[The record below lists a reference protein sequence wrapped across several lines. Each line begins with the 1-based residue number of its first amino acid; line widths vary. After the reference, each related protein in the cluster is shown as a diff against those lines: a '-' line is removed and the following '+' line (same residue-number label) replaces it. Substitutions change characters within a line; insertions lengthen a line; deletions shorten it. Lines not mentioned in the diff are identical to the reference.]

1 MMADPFGMD
10 GEVALVTGGS
20 RGIGRAIATVYAA
33 RGARVIICGR
43 NEEVGDA
50 AARGIGGDAEF
61 RRADVTDEA
70 DVRSLLNGVIA
81 THGDVSVLVNNAGPT
96 DLLHTRD
103 TDGPIGHISLD
114 NWRKVLDRT
123 LTSAFLPSRYALPH
137 MLRQRHG
144 AIINISSLAA
154 AQAMPGFDTYSTAKG
169 GLEALTR
176 SIATGYGHLG
186 IRCNAIRV
194 GSIAVD
200 HGGGSRRRYAAE
212 DDGPDA
218 WRKPVP
224 PPEGEPEDIAHA
236 ALFLASRAASYIN
249 GVILPVDGG
258 MGARSLMPW
267 QTPRPEML
275 IEDDL

>member
-1 MMADPFGMD
+1 MTHDPFRMD
-10 GEVALVTGGS
+10 GEVAVVTGGS
-20 RGIGRAIATVYAA
+20 RGIGRAIAEVYAA
-33 RGARVIICGR
+33 RGATVVICGR

-50 AARGIGGDAEF
+50 AAAEIGAAVEF
-61 RRADVTDEA
+61 RRADVTSED
-70 DVRSLLNGVIA
+70 DVQSLVESVVD
-81 THGDVSVLVNNAGPT
+81 THGSLSVLVNNAGPT

-123 LTSAFLPSRYALPH
+123 LTSVFLPSRYALPE
-137 MLRQRHG
+137 MMKRRHG
-144 AIINISSLAA
+144 AVINVSSLAA
-154 AQAMPGFDTYSTAKG
+154 AQAMPGFDTYSTGKG

-200 HGGGSRRRYAAE
+200 HGDGSRRRYAIE
-212 DDGPDA
+212 DDAPDG
-218 WRKPVP
+218 WRRAVP

-236 ALFLASRAASYIN
+236 ALFLAAPASSYVN
-249 GVILPVDGG
+249 GVVLPVDGG
-258 MGARSLMPW
+258 LGARSLMPW

-275 IEDDL
+275 AQE